1 MDNTGG
7 RLLVYS
13 DRELVCADCG
23 DTFVFTAGEQE
34 FYAGRGLVNEPKRCR
49 NCRQSRKEQRDG
61 GSRVREMHPVVCANC
76 GKDTEVPFRPTGDR
90 PVYCN
95 ECFAQMRA

>member
-1 MDNTGG
+1 M
-7 RLLVYS
+7 VYS
-13 DRELVCADCG
+13 DRDLVCVDCG

-49 NCRQSRKEQRDG
+49 NCRQSRKDQRDG
-61 GSRVREMHPVVCANC
+61 GSRVRETHPVVCANC
-76 GKDTEVPFRPTGDR
+76 GKDTEVPFRPTGGR